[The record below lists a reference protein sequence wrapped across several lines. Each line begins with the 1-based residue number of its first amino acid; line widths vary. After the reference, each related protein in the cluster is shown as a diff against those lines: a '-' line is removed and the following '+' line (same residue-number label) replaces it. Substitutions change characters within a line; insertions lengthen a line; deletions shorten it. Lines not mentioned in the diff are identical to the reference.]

1 MLSMSA
7 RNLRIWFQA
16 FRPFTYTA
24 SMTPVF
30 LAAALVPYLD
40 ADARWSLLPLIVIA
54 SFCIHAGTN
63 LVSDYHDFLKGVDRP
78 DSFGGSRVLVDRLL
92 RPRQVLLA
100 GLLMFVL
107 TGIIGL
113 FFIRQRG
120 LGILLIG
127 VAGMIGGFFYNA
139 TKKWGVNDLAVF
151 LLMGPLM
158 TIGAFFVL
166 TGRYAHTVLWVSLP
180 VGCLVAAILSANN
193 LRDIVTDTQAGI
205 RSTAILLGH
214 RLARW
219 EYSGLTAGAFV
230 VTLALIVARIL
241 PLWSF
246 LTFLVFPLAILNIK
260 AALKNPIGQP
270 QQILSLDVKTAKLH
284 LLFGILLMVSLLLE
298 SVR

>member
-1 MLSMSA
+1 MTA
-7 RNLRIWFQA
+7 KKFRIWFQA

-30 LAAALVPYLD
+30 LAAALVPYLG
-40 ADARWSLLPLIVIA
+40 AAACWSLLPLIAIA

-92 RPRQVLLA
+92 LPRQVLLA

-107 TGIIGL
+107 TGAIGL
-113 FFIRQRG
+113 FFIWQRG

-139 TKKWGVNDLAVF
+139 MKKWGVNDLAVF

-158 TIGAFFVL
+158 VVGAYFVL
-166 TGRYAHTVLWVSLP
+166 TGRYRVEVLWASMP

-219 EYSGLTAGAFV
+219 EYSALTGGAFV
-230 VTLALIVARIL
+230 VTLALIVAKIL

-246 LTFLVFPLAILNIK
+246 LTFLLLPLAILNIR
-260 AALKNPIGQP
+260 AALKNPLGRPEHI
-270 QQILSLDVKTAKLH
+270 ISLDVKTAKLH
-284 LLFGILLMVSLLLE
+284 LLFGILLIVSLLLE
-298 SVR
+298 SAR